1 MFEKAEA
8 FLCLLGYTG
17 KNDGGIAMDKLT
29 MEDLG
34 YFLYMQEM
42 ERQQQAEQEAE
53 EAEGP
58 EDDDGDE

>member
-1 MFEKAEA
+1 
-8 FLCLLGYTG
+8 
-17 KNDGGIAMDKLT
+17 MDKLT

-42 ERQQQAEQEAE
+42 ERQQAEQEAG